1 MMDNLIKLFSNPRTI
16 IALITLVSTLILS
29 IYLARK
35 YKLTKY
41 QIMLFIL
48 MMLFWTSIIIAR
60 DYRKNFAG
68 VAIATG
74 GLGLGEALA
83 ATIASAYGLISIF
96 VRLPLFALSDFF
108 KSRKLFIALALVFVG
123 LSSIATVINPS
134 FITLYVSSLA
144 FGLGASLLGMFNVI
158 FAETFSAKK
167 AMVSVSIL
175 SISPLIAE
183 SLVAP
188 IQYLATQNSFRNY
201 SWLWLLS
208 SVLAVIAL
216 VFLYFVEDKKPK
228 VRNFT
233 LPKFLEVLTN
243 YKFLTIALVSIVVS
257 YIRFST
263 SGANMNKFGDVI
275 GMDPFLI
282 AYLGVIFSVSQL
294 VAGVLMGTILTKK
307 IGVKNTLLLGLALS
321 FGFAL
326 TGALITNQYI
336 LFFAYILNGF
346 GYGLT
351 YNVLIG
357 IALQSFSLDYRE
369 ISMGIYQTFFA
380 LGIFLGD
387 IIYSIVIN
395 VLGPNFTGLMLYQGT
410 FSVTSVVAF
419 LTIGLVLIVFN
430 KKNQA
435 FLDS

>member
-1 MMDNLIKLFSNPRTI
+1 MDNLIRLFSNPRTI
-16 IALITLVSTLILS
+16 IAIFTLIFTVGLT
-29 IYLARK
+29 IYLAKK
-35 YKLTKY
+35 YKLSKY

-48 MMLFWTSIIIAR
+48 MMLFWTSIIVAR

-83 ATIASAYGLISIF
+83 ATVASAYGLISIF
-96 VRLPLFALSDFF
+96 ARLPLFALSDFF
-108 KSRKLFIALALVFVG
+108 KSRKFFIAMALLMV
-123 LSSIATVINPS
+123 LISSIATVINPS
-134 FITLYVSSLA
+134 FITLYISSLA

-188 IQYLATQNSFRNY
+188 FQYLATQNSFRNF
-201 SWLWLLS
+201 SWLWLMS
-208 SVLAVIAL
+208 SFLAVIAL
-216 VFLYFVEDKKPK
+216 VFLFFVEDKKPK

-233 LPKFLEVLTN
+233 LPKFLQVLTN
-243 YKFLTIALVSIVVS
+243 YKFLTISIVSIIVS

-282 AYLGVIFSVSQL
+282 AYLGVVFSISQL
-294 VAGVLMGTILTKK
+294 IAGVLMGTILTKK
-307 IGVKNTLLLGLALS
+307 IGVKNTLLLGLLLS

-326 TGALITNQYI
+326 IGSLFTNQYL
-336 LFFAYILNGF
+336 LFFAFILNGF

-357 IALQSFSLDYRE
+357 IALQSFSSDYRE
-369 ISMGIYQTFFA
+369 ISMGIFQTFFA

-387 IIYSIVIN
+387 IIYNLVIN
-395 VLGPNFTGLMLYQGT
+395 VLGPSFTGLSLYQGT
-410 FSVTSVVAF
+410 FGITSIVA
-419 LTIGLVLIVFN
+419 LSTILLVLIVFN